1 VWQISLKSPDLRVAW
16 IASFLKNRHTR
27 IMIDGHKSGEYE
39 TATGIPQGSPL
50 SPILYLFYNADLIE
64 TCNRE
69 HNTIATGYIDDIA
82 ILRWGDT
89 TEEICDG
96 LSTTLG
102 LAKQWAS
109 KHASIFAP
117 EKFQHTHHTRRRHMD
132 TTKSVLIDGGSITPR
147 RTSRYLGLTMD
158 EELKWNIHIQEIKTK
173 ATKSIGALATLA
185 GSTWGMSLKDMR
197 RIYQATIIPQI
208 LYGCSAWS
216 IEKDTGLGYTQKTM
230 NTLNSL
236 QAKAARIISG
246 AFKATSGPALDTELF
261 LLPMAQQIWKRN
273 AEAASRL
280 LSTNSIPGL
289 IGFRSFRK
297 KKRKAR
303 RTPHLSPLEH
313 IYRRLY
319 QRRGP
324 TIERQEVI
332 LPYLTAPWW
341 NSPKTYVETSGEQAT
356 KKHNE

>member
-16 IASFLKNRHTR
+16 IASFLKNRHTQ

-39 TATGIPQGSPL
+39 TVTGIPQGSPL

-69 HNTIATGYIDDIA
+69 HNTIAAGYIDDIA

-89 TEEICDG
+89 TEETCDG

-117 EKFQHTHHTRRRHMD
+117 EKFQLTHHTRRRHMD

-147 RTSRYLGLTMD
+147 TSRYLDLTMD

-173 ATKSIGALATLA
+173 ATKSIGALASLA

-197 RIYQATIIPQI
+197 RIY
-208 LYGCSAWS
+208 
-216 IEKDTGLGYTQKTM
+216 
-230 NTLNSL
+230 
-236 QAKAARIISG
+236 
-246 AFKATSGPALDTELF
+246 
-261 LLPMAQQIWKRN
+261 
-273 AEAASRL
+273 
-280 LSTNSIPGL
+280 
-289 IGFRSFRK
+289 
-297 KKRKAR
+297 
-303 RTPHLSPLEH
+303 
-313 IYRRLY
+313 
-319 QRRGP
+319 
-324 TIERQEVI
+324 
-332 LPYLTAPWW
+332 
-341 NSPKTYVETSGEQAT
+341 
-356 KKHNE
+356 